1 MVTMLNNQY
10 QLDDND
16 FLSLTFSSKK
26 NKTNLCRVLFQEYIL
41 YILTR
46 FMILKNTSNVEWLK
60 LTIN

>member
-26 NKTNLCRVLFQEYIL
+26 KKNKLVSSVVSRIHSIYID
-41 YILTR
+41 
-46 FMILKNTSNVEWLK
+46 
-60 LTIN
+60 

>member
-10 QLDDND
+10 QIDDND
-16 FLSLTFSSKK
+16 FLSLTFSSRKK
-26 NKTNLCRVLFQEYIL
+26 KNLCRLLLQEYIL